1 MSLTIAVRYE
11 ALIINKWA
19 TQKCKDNGTEVWPGT
34 VAIVTKCSAQVLF
47 FFSLTSIKKIIT
59 KGLGGARGS
68 RAFDKWSIFDK
79 LENKIQI
86 VNLDFGIIKPK
97 YNFWP
102 CRRWRRVPPARCRP
116 RTPQAR
122 ATRARWTRSRARR
135 RFGARCAAR
144 TPGPPPSPATAA
156 TRATPP
162 SSRRSPT
169 PSPSQPQPDTHLL
182 KIIYLVF
189 SVLWIIQP
197 TNQKI
202 RIRVSLKILVKKNK
216 MK

>member
-1 MSLTIAVRYE
+1 MFVHIGDKLAEMRTKFHVIQAKLIMSVWCFTVHCNQVRRFY
-11 ALIINKWA
+11 
-19 TQKCKDNGTEVWPGT
+19 
-34 VAIVTKCSAQVLF
+34 
-47 FFSLTSIKKIIT
+47 FSFHLTSIKKIIT

-97 YNFWP
+97 YNFCP

-116 RTPQAR
+116 RTPPAR

-169 PSPSQPQPDTHLL
+169 PSPSQPDTHLL

>member
-1 MSLTIAVRYE
+1 MPSASCSHSRLKLSTE
-11 ALIINKWA
+11 LIVNW
-19 TQKCKDNGTEVWPGT
+19 VLPVT
-34 VAIVTKCSAQVLF
+34 VAITLVLTL
-47 FFSLTSIKKIIT
+47 SLRRR
-59 KGLGGARGS
+59 ARTA
-68 RAFDKWSIFDK
+68 R
-79 LENKIQI
+79 
-86 VNLDFGIIKPK
+86 
-97 YNFWP
+97 
-102 CRRWRRVPPARCRP
+102 PARCGP
-116 RTPQAR
+116 RTPRAR
-122 ATRARWTRSRARR
+122 GTPARWTRSRARR
-135 RFGARCAAR
+135 RFGARCGAR
-144 TPGPPPSPATAA
+144 TPDPPPSPATAA

-169 PSPSQPQPDTHLL
+169 PSPSQHQPDTHLL